1 MHHCLVQAYVDVM
14 TYQQVLGS
22 GAMQAAQHLL
32 RQPSN
37 VWRKGVV
44 LVEVMNKAVLV
55 SDGVPGAEFGLDAV
69 CSGAFSR
76 VEPPVALAGQVCILE
91 AHGGPAA
98 VNANDCTVLCRAHGR
113 YFETQVRPFR
123 LLYKVAAPSGSVH
136 SSLAYGCRCLPLQ
149 EHVFH
154 PCVDL

>member
-1 MHHCLVQAYVDVM
+1 M
-14 TYQQVLGS
+14 TYQQVLAS

-32 RQPSN
+32 GQPSN

-76 VEPPVALAGQVCILE
+76 VEPPVTLAGQVCILE
-91 AHGGPAA
+91 THGGPAT
-98 VNANDCTVLCRAHGR
+98 VNANDCTVLCRANGR
-113 YFETQVRPFR
+113 YFSTQVRPFDPLSGR
-123 LLYKVAAPSGSVH
+123 TLL
-136 SSLAYGCRCLPLQ
+136 
-149 EHVFH
+149 
-154 PCVDL
+154 